1 MNSRAVKLMLN
12 KYVQVITLTFKR
24 LIKKLKYVNSRILVQ
39 GEVCFKKMLV
49 YRIFSLSSKFCPF
62 RF

>member
-24 LIKKLKYVNSRILVQ
+24 LIKKYIEICKLKDIGTRRSM
-39 GEVCFKKMLV
+39 F
-49 YRIFSLSSKFCPF
+49 
-62 RF
+62 